1 MTSLT
6 GSNVIVVGDEIVY
19 VPAKPEGAEIVA
31 VSMLSAIIFVAD
43 NVLVPEAHVKSLSP
57 AKAPPLLY

>member
-19 VPAKPEGAEIVA
+19 VPANEEGAEIVA
-31 VSMLSAIIFVAD
+31 VSTLSVIIFLAD
-43 NVLVPEAHVKSLSP
+43 NVLVPESHVKSLSP
-57 AKAPPLLY
+57 AKAPASLY